1 MTQAAKLSST
11 PQTEGSHSVLTAA
24 SVDDPPPGSD
34 IPPQCSLQ
42 WDALQEAG
50 RGVDAAVAILEERA
64 IAMRDCVLSL
74 NKPVQ
79 PWPAPAPGGEYV
91 NVSGAPAS
99 PASVMS
105 YKRRQIDETIGLIAG
120 VRRRLKDLLRTP

>member
-1 MTQAAKLSST
+1 MTQENESLSGQLAKATNSALMAA
-11 PQTEGSHSVLTAA
+11 
-24 SVDDPPPGSD
+24 DDPPPELD
-34 IPPQCSLQ
+34 IPQQCSLQ
-42 WDALQEAG
+42 WDALMEASE
-50 RGVDAAVAILEERA
+50 RVDAAIAVLEERA

-91 NVSGAPAS
+91 SVSSAPAS
-99 PASVMS
+99 PASAAS

-120 VRRRLKDLLRTP
+120 ARRRLKDLLRTP